1 MMTVKEKHKLIE
13 RQEKIMQEYEE
24 WELMQT
30 DHSYDEDF
38 CRFCDWKKNV
48 LDEEAEQIRRVLE
61 MGCCE

>member
-1 MMTVKEKHKLIE
+1 MTVEKKRKLIE
-13 RQEKIMQEYEE
+13 QQEKLMLEYEE

-30 DHSYDEDF
+30 DHSYDKDF
-38 CRFCDWKKNV
+38 NKFCDWKKNA